1 MDATFT
7 RIYKIHN
14 ALFKGTF
21 TGGESYDFDLT
32 VQLENCFLTENHGGC
47 FPYVIQLIVL
57 LKQKC
62 MKLLH
67 IILLLSAEHFFSV
80 SMS

>member
-47 FPYVIQLIVL
+47 FPYVQLIVL

-67 IILLLSAEHFFSV
+67 IILLLSAEQFFR
-80 SMS
+80 

>member
-1 MDATFT
+1 MRLSLAYTKFT
-7 RIYKIHN
+7 THFSREQ
-14 ALFKGTF
+14 FS
-21 TGGESYDFDLT
+21 GGESYDFDLI

-47 FPYVIQLIVL
+47 FPYVIVL

-67 IILLLSAEHFFSV
+67 IKLITLQQNNFFG
-80 SMS
+80 